1 MGGMGRMGYLGGMGY
16 LGEMG
21 GLFDGLEVAFVFFL
35 CVFYIF
41 SFVDGEV
48 FQALF
53 PSLVYGQGVDT
64 FRQSVD
70 DEAYADDDQW
80 RGCCC
85 HGLHQG
91 EDARE

>member
-1 MGGMGRMGYLGGMGY
+1 MGGMGGMGGMGYLGYLGGMGY
-16 LGEMG
+16 LG

-53 PSLVYGQGVDT
+53 PSLVYGQGIDA

-70 DEAYADDDQW
+70 DVGSTQ
-80 RGCCC
+80 
-85 HGLHQG
+85 
-91 EDARE
+91 